1 MTYTQPQPDTGFN
14 IVPGEDIGI
23 LAKKMAAAGQKQ
35 VAEDIA
41 RLKAMGKPIHY
52 MLGEKL
58 VQEEANG
65 QKFEIEVQSD
75 GSKKIISEILEQC
88 LL

>member
-1 MTYTQPQPDTGFN
+1 MTYTKPQTDNGFN

-23 LAKKMAAAGQKQ
+23 LAQKMAAAGQKQ

-52 MLGEKL
+52 ILGEKL

-65 QKFEIEVQSD
+65 QKFEIKVQAD
-75 GSKKIISEILEQC
+75 GSKKIIGEIL
-88 LL
+88 

>member
-1 MTYTQPQPDTGFN
+1 MTYTEPQTDPEFH
-14 IVPGEDIGI
+14 IIPGEDIET

-41 RLKAMGKPIHY
+41 RLKAMDKPIHY

-58 VQEEANG
+58 VREQANG
-65 QKFEIEVQSD
+65 QKFEIEIQAD
-75 GSKKIISEILEQC
+75 GSTKIIGEIL
-88 LL
+88 

>member
-1 MTYTQPQPDTGFN
+1 MTDTEPQTDPDFN
-14 IVPGEDIGI
+14 IIPGEDIEI

-41 RLKAMGKPIHY
+41 RIKAVDKPIHY

-58 VQEEANG
+58 VREEANG
-65 QKFEIEVQSD
+65 QKFEIEIQAD
-75 GSKKIISEILEQC
+75 GSTKIIGEIL
-88 LL
+88 

>member
-1 MTYTQPQPDTGFN
+1 MTYTKPQTDTGFN

-52 MLGEKL
+52 MLAEKL

-65 QKFEIEVQSD
+65 RKFEIEIQAD
-75 GSKKIISEILEQC
+75 GSKKIIGEVL
-88 LL
+88 

>member
-1 MTYTQPQPDTGFN
+1 MTYPKPQADIGFN

-23 LAKKMAAAGQKQ
+23 LAKKIAAAGQKQ

-58 VQEEANG
+58 VREEATG
-65 QKFEIEVQSD
+65 QKFEIEVQTD
-75 GSKKIISEILEQC
+75 GSEKIIGEIF
-88 LL
+88 